1 MAAAPRGRDMDEK
14 EQRSRDAAVRAIHAA
29 QAALVGRLDRLDASA
44 ARLAARWQ
52 RLEQLAA
59 ALELTP
65 APMPSNRSSS

>member
-1 MAAAPRGRDMDEK
+1 MDEK
-14 EQRSRDAAVRAIHAA
+14 EQGSRDAAVRALHAA

-44 ARLAARWQ
+44 DASAARLAARWQ
-52 RLEQLAA
+52 RLERLAA